1 MDIEERAIESHSIMG
16 KIKHTAKEEIKP
28 WLCSYLSDNTY
39 CLVRHWSEEKVS
51 LCSDFAALVRQNGI
65 AYWGVHFKQNK

>member
-39 CLVRHWSEEKVS
+39 CLVRH
-51 LCSDFAALVRQNGI
+51 
-65 AYWGVHFKQNK
+65 